1 MRLCHI
7 SCHIDNV
14 NLIGIYL
21 FIPKYFANK
30 PLLDNNIITHN
41 GIAIRSTS
49 ICLAVN
55 SCLKSKWSIII
66 VWKVNFNHR
75 LLSGFDKFIDILDT
89 LGCITLY

>member
-1 MRLCHI
+1 MEKMRLCHI
-7 SCHIDNV
+7 SCLV
-14 NLIGIYL
+14 SCRVGIYL

-55 SCLKSKWSIII
+55 SCLKSK
-66 VWKVNFNHR
+66 
-75 LLSGFDKFIDILDT
+75 
-89 LGCITLY
+89 